1 MASRGAPAAT
11 VPFKNWF
18 CVGTF
23 VLLSVGQHC
32 LLTQHASCQA
42 CAVMLAQPAA
52 HARLASG
59 LDSLP
64 CVYQAVSFPCP
75 VHLAATSTSLPCCQ
89 VSNQTT
95 IHVRRPGNPK
105 KWRAKVLCEGK
116 ICDLALLTVEEEDFW
131 TADLVSL
138 QFVDVPELQ
147 VGTSDFP
154 L

>member
-1 MASRGAPAAT
+1 MYRA
-11 VPFKNWF
+11 VP
-18 CVGTF
+18 
-23 VLLSVGQHC
+23 S
-32 LLTQHASCQA
+32 
-42 CAVMLAQPAA
+42 
-52 HARLASG
+52 
-59 LDSLP
+59 
-64 CVYQAVSFPCP
+64 PCP
-75 VHLAATSTSLPCCQ
+75 VHLAATVTWLPCCQ

-147 VGTSDFP
+147 VGTSE
-154 L
+154 LSLLRL